1 MPDKIKVMIAEDH
14 KLVREGVMS
23 LLKEEKG
30 ISVIGDAENGKELLE
45 LIDEKEPDVVLLD
58 LEMPVM
64 DGIKTLAV
72 LSKRFPKIKVIILS
86 MYYSEE
92 MVKDLL
98 TKGASAYLPK
108 ACDHEILSE
117 AIHSVLHD
125 TYYFE
130 NTNTPFKPAPVNLS
144 FTEKEIE
151 IMKEICKGKTNK
163 EIAVNLQISGNT
175 VDFHRKN
182 IYVKAEVN
190 NAAMLTLYAVRN
202 KIISTHG
209 QSSFLS

>member
-45 LIDEKEPDVVLLD
+45 L
-58 LEMPVM
+58 M